1 MAKSKPS
8 TSDEYSDE
16 APSNG
21 SASESEDRK
30 SDAAEEEDE
39 EELEAV
45 ARTATSD
52 DEEQGEDNSEGTE
65 DDEGADDA
73 SDDEVGRKWI
83 SGFSPFFLSLLGV
96 GWGCTQRHGFHF
108 AQNGNPV
115 ANTEVGRK
123 ERARLKEMQRLKKQK
138 VHEILEAQNAS
149 IDADMVGS
157 LVFNHLK

>member
-8 TSDEYSDE
+8 TSEDYSDE

-21 SASESEDRK
+21 SISESEDRK

-45 ARTATSD
+45 ARTASSD
-52 DEEQGEDNSEGTE
+52 DEEQGENNSEGTE
-65 DDEGADDA
+65 DEEDA
-73 SDDEVGRKWI
+73 SDASDHEVDRNWI
-83 SGFSPFFLSLLGV
+83 CGDLPFFFFCRDESIQCYGI
-96 GWGCTQRHGFHF
+96 HF
-108 AQNGNPV
+108 AQNGNAI

-138 VHEILEAQNAS
+138 VHEILDAQNAS

-157 LVFNHLK
+157 LFLIL